1 MAKKKI
7 SRLASKGMGK
17 PVKKSAVAAKKTPIV
32 KNVVKRVTVS
42 TKKVAK
48 SKAVSATKVPAKRA
62 ASAPG
67 KAPAQS
73 TAPAKETLK
82 STPDVSLGR
91 PLITQE
97 EKLYMLFHDDY
108 HSRQVFEF
116 LRVETVK
123 DLEQFSPQ
131 QIIHLL
137 SKPIRMT
144 VDLIRQRL
152 AKYKRSLRDDEQF
165 AVEYGKLMQSAGED
179 SARPSPK

>member
-1 MAKKKI
+1 MAKKKV
-7 SRLASKGMGK
+7 SRPAPKESAKLVKKPAVVAKKSPVVKKVVKREAVSTTKGSK
-17 PVKKSAVAAKKTPIV
+17 PAAVAVKKSSV
-32 KNVVKRVTVS
+32 KG
-42 TKKVAK
+42 
-48 SKAVSATKVPAKRA
+48 A
-62 ASAPG
+62 ASVPV
-67 KAPAQS
+67 KAPSQPA
-73 TAPAKETLK
+73 APAKETPK

-91 PLITQE
+91 PLVTQE

-116 LRVETVK
+116 LRVETVR

-144 VDLIRQRL
+144 VDRIRQRL

-165 AVEYGKLMQSAGED
+165 AVEYGKLMD
-179 SARPSPK
+179 PV

>member
-1 MAKKKI
+1 MAKKKV
-7 SRLASKGMGK
+7 SRAASRVALK
-17 PVKKSAVAAKKTPIV
+17 PVKKSAVAAKKSP
-32 KNVVKRVTVS
+32 VVKKVVKQSEVS
-42 TKKVAK
+42 TTKGAK
-48 SKAVSATKVPAKRA
+48 PTA
-62 ASAPG
+62 ASAK
-67 KAPAQS
+67 KAPAKGAAS
-73 TAPAKETLK
+73 AAVKASSKPAVPVKATPS

-116 LRVETVK
+116 LRVETVR

-137 SKPIRMT
+137 SKPIRTT
-144 VDLIRQRL
+144 VERIRQRL

-165 AVEYGKLMQSAGED
+165 AVEYGKLMD
-179 SARPSPK
+179 PV

>member
-1 MAKKKI
+1 MAKKKV
-7 SRLASKGMGK
+7 SRPASKAAAK
-17 PVKKSAVAAKKTPIV
+17 PVKKSAVAAKKPP
-32 KNVVKRVTVS
+32 VVKKAVTRGAVS

-48 SKAVSATKVPAKRA
+48 PTA
-62 ASAPG
+62 ASA
-67 KAPAQS
+67 KK
-73 TAPAKETLK
+73 APAKETPK
-82 STPDVSLGR
+82 FTPDVSLGR

-137 SKPIRMT
+137 SKPIRTT
-144 VDLIRQRL
+144 VDRIRQRL

-165 AVEYGKLMQSAGED
+165 AIEYGKLME
-179 SARPSPK
+179 PV

>member
-1 MAKKKI
+1 MAKKKV
-7 SRLASKGMGK
+7 SRPMSKGSVK
-17 PVKKSAVAAKKTPIV
+17 PVKKSAVAVKKTP
-32 KNVVKRVTVS
+32 VV
-42 TKKVAK
+42 KKVAK
-48 SKAVSATKVPAKRA
+48 RNVASAVKKAKPVAMVSKKSPAKGA
-62 ASAPG
+62 ASAPV
-67 KAPAQS
+67 KVPTKPA
-73 TAPAKETLK
+73 APAKGLPA
-82 STPDVSLGR
+82 SAPDVSLGR

-144 VDLIRQRL
+144 VDRIRQRL

-165 AVEYGKLMQSAGED
+165 AVEYGKLME
-179 SARPSPK
+179 PV